1 MSTIE
6 VKDVNRGL
14 EWRGWFS
21 SSLELGRA
29 NQAPLDTVVG
39 NVWWGNVYSWM
50 LWSHSKGLY
59 SNRLSQIFS
68 FYLILSDCFRL
79 QTVRRFP
86 TGTHLSHNLHIS
98 QTHVCLMANLIL
110 LNLTLFLI
118 VHFCAM
124 HGYAATHMHF
134 PHVMLLFHSATAIWL
149 HHVSNPCYV
158 CPR

>member
-1 MSTIE
+1 M
-6 VKDVNRGL
+6 
-14 EWRGWFS
+14 F
-21 SSLELGRA
+21 
-29 NQAPLDTVVG
+29 
-39 NVWWGNVYSWM
+39 YSWM
-50 LWSHSKGLY
+50 LWSHSRGLY

-79 QTVRRFP
+79 RTVRRFP

-124 HGYAATHMHF
+124 HGYAATHMCF
-134 PHVMLLFHSATAIWL
+134 PHVMLLFHSATTIQL
-149 HHVSNPCYV
+149 HHVINPCYSMSALDSV
-158 CPR
+158 NRSNTNMYYKLYDSISEKELTDNPSLILLEFPL